1 MQQKQKESDQN
12 RDGSNLE
19 FLKGEDLSGQISYG
33 RPPLPKIDDS
43 QDAIEFMQID
53 CDYYTEKPK
62 RELQIGK

>member
-1 MQQKQKESDQN
+1 MQSKANENDEEWDG
-12 RDGSNLE
+12 RDRE
-19 FLKGEDLSGQISYG
+19 FLQGKDLSGQESYG
-33 RPPLPKIDDS
+33 RPTLPRIDDT